1 MRPQPLSALRDGE
14 CAAVRHLDGDEA
26 MVRRLRD
33 LGMIEGTTVSCVFHA
48 PSGDPAA
55 YLIRGALI
63 AIRGQDAENIAVER
77 SAAL

>member
-1 MRPQPLSALRDGE
+1 MRLFPLSALRDGE
-14 CAAVRHLDGDEA
+14 RATVRHLDGDEA

-33 LGMIEGTTVSCVFHA
+33 LGMIEGTAVSCVLHA

-63 AIRGQDAENIAVER
+63 AIRGQDAVRIAVER
-77 SAAL
+77 GAGS